1 MQIYVMT
8 GNPVTGE
15 KVALPAR
22 HLSFPAGNPLRKG
35 PTLSDNS
42 VPNEST
48 YELVPKLRRDL
59 CTMVTT
65 LTGCSNFVAAAV
77 DIVYYVEHKLHVLV
91 NSIQACVMTPPSTVA
106 PQAWVFFL
114 LRCVQGP
121 CSARS
126 RTYAAGCGSTQASS
140 LFTYDSNQWTTS
152 SSWTTASRR
161 KEHKLDF
168 VIWPSGCLCLG
179 KTAGRS

>member
-1 MQIYVMT
+1 MT
-8 GNPVTGE
+8 GNPVAGE
-15 KVALPAR
+15 KVALPAW

-59 CTMVTT
+59 CTIVTT

-106 PQAWVFFL
+106 PQAWVFFR
-114 LRCVQGP
+114 LRCGQGP

-126 RTYAAGCGSTQASS
+126 RTYAAGVDLHRHPACLRATAASGRPQV
-140 LFTYDSNQWTTS
+140 LGLQRPKERNTS
-152 SSWTTASRR
+152 STLSSGPLVACVWEKRR
-161 KEHKLDF
+161 E
-168 VIWPSGCLCLG
+168 
-179 KTAGRS
+179 GRDHRM